1 MGVELTELDF
11 DVLKEPWNVYQL
23 EEGPILRT
31 KYVLTRVVRKR
42 EEGGRFGYAFKG
54 RNIVSLSHFPP
65 ELRGPPSP
73 RIYSPEELQASIIDD
88 DVRYSTIVEEWNE
101 YIAED
106 GASIRVKLV
115 VVKVSRTDKTDR
127 DGEPI
132 YLVQTSVL
140 PQILPPKKV

>member
-1 MGVELTELDF
+1 M
-11 DVLKEPWNVYQL
+11 
-23 EEGPILRT
+23 
-31 KYVLTRVVRKR
+31 
-42 EEGGRFGYAFKG
+42 
-54 RNIVSLSHFPP
+54 
-65 ELRGPPSP
+65 
-73 RIYSPEELQASIIDD
+73 
-88 DVRYSTIVEEWNE
+88 EEWNE

>member
-1 MGVELTELDF
+1 
-11 DVLKEPWNVYQL
+11 
-23 EEGPILRT
+23 
-31 KYVLTRVVRKR
+31 
-42 EEGGRFGYAFKG
+42 
-54 RNIVSLSHFPP
+54 
-65 ELRGPPSP
+65 PSP